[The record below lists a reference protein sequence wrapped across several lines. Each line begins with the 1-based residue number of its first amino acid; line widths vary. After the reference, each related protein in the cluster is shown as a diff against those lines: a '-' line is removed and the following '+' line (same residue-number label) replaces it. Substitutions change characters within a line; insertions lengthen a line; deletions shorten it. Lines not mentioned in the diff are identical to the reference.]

1 EQLWQTMVAQARA
14 NRLSRRAGQRIET
27 LEILQQATD
36 LARTLQLPDEKF
48 HELRNTV
55 IGTLSLPDMHLAGPR
70 HPWPDDAHG
79 IDFDEAHS
87 LYARTDRVGNCSVRR
102 FADDREIQHL
112 RGLGGVASPYLSR
125 DGRFLAIVH
134 CTEDGTLAVVVE
146 LWDLEQVPA

>member
-1 EQLWQTMVAQARA
+1 FGRRNRSALVMGSVIAGALLATVVALAVSNWRTTAALEQTKAEKRQKMEQLWQTMVAQARA

-102 FADDREIQHL
+102 FA
-112 RGLGGVASPYLSR
+112 
-125 DGRFLAIVH
+125 
-134 CTEDGTLAVVVE
+134 
-146 LWDLEQVPA
+146 